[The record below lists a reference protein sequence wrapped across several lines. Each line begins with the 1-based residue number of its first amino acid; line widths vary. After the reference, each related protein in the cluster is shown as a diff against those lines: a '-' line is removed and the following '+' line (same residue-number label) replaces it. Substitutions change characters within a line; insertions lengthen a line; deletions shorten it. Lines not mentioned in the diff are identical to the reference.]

1 MTAIADRP
9 NVPTAVG
16 VYLGALQF
24 FFALTWVVY
33 VIYLPEL
40 AARAGIERRW
50 VPVILLA
57 DQAIFA
63 ACDWV
68 VGVAADRVARTMG
81 RIARFVLTGTIV
93 SCVAFLALPL
103 VAPAG
108 APALLAL
115 IVIWAVTSSLLRAPP
130 FVLLGRYA
138 PGPSQPWLAGL
149 ALFGLGAAAAV
160 APFMAIAL
168 KGVDPRIPF
177 VLSSVALAAATLGI
191 LWAESTL
198 GAGVKP
204 SPPASV
210 TRRAGAPAFLLAVA
224 LLAIG
229 FQVHFAVNS
238 APMFLRVAK
247 PEQLPWLMPVF
258 WVGFNLLVLPASLL
272 TQRFGGAAV
281 MAGAGVVGAIALYA
295 TSIAGGLVPLVVAQF
310 VAGGAWGCVLMSAFA
325 AALALGRTGRE
336 GALTGGLFALLALAA
351 FARIAMVM
359 SEVGRH
365 PEAQGTLAWLPA
377 AAWVMAGGLL
387 LLAATRHRNGH

>member
-1 MTAIADRP
+1 MTATADRP
-9 NVPTAVG
+9 SVPTAVG
-16 VYLGALQF
+16 AYLGALQF

-50 VPVILLA
+50 VPAILLV

-63 ACDWV
+63 ACDWA
-68 VGVAADRVARTMG
+68 VGVAADRVAATMG
-81 RIARFVLTGTIV
+81 RLARFVLTGTIV
-93 SCVAFLALPL
+93 SCAAFLALPL

-138 PGPSQPWLAGL
+138 PAPSQPWLAGL
-149 ALFGLGAAAAV
+149 ALFGLGAAAAI
-160 APFMAIAL
+160 APFVAIAL
-168 KGVDPRIPF
+168 KGVDPRLPF

-191 LWAESTL
+191 VWAERTL
-198 GAGVKP
+198 GGRGAP
-204 SPPASV
+204 SAPAPSA
-210 TRRAGAPAFLLAVA
+210 RRAGAPGFLLAVA

-229 FQVHFAVNS
+229 FQLHFAVNS

-295 TSIAGGLVPLVVAQF
+295 TSIAGGLVPLVAAQF

-359 SEVGRH
+359 ADVGRQ
-365 PEAQGTLAWLPA
+365 ADSKAVLAWAPA
-377 AAWVMAGGLL
+377 AAWLVAGVLL
-387 LLAATRHRNGH
+387 VLAARRVAQAR